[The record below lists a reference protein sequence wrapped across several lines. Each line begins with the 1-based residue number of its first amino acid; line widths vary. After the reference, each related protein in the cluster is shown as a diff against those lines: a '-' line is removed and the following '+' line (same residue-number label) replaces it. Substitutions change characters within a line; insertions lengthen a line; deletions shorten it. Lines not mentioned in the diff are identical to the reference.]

1 MTQDDVKEGSI
12 ELNMIMLLDTISER
26 YGMLPSE
33 VISRATTFD
42 VFIADTAI
50 SYRNL
55 VQERQMNP
63 NQSLDVSEE
72 DLMEALRT
80 VNG

>member
-12 ELNMIMLLDTISER
+12 ELNMIMLIDTLGER
-26 YGMLPSE
+26 YGILPSE
-33 VISRATTFD
+33 VMSRANTFD

-55 VQERQMNP
+55 VQDRQINGDKP
-63 NQSLDVSEE
+63 PELSEAE
-72 DLMEALRT
+72 LLELRRT

>member
-12 ELNMIMLLDTISER
+12 ELNMIMLIDTLSER

-33 VISRATTFD
+33 VIGRATTFD
-42 VFIADTAI
+42 IFIADTAI

-63 NQSLDVSEE
+63 HQMPEVSEA
-72 DLMEALRT
+72 DLLEALRT

>member
-1 MTQDDVKEGSI
+1 MV
-12 ELNMIMLLDTISER
+12 MLLDTIGER

-55 VQERQMNP
+55 VQDRQMNP
-63 NQSLDVSEE
+63 NRVPEATEAEL
-72 DLMEALRT
+72 LEALRT
-80 VNG
+80 VNGAS

>member
-1 MTQDDVKEGSI
+1 VTQDDVKEGST
-12 ELNMIMLLDTISER
+12 ELNMIMLIDTLGER
-26 YGMLPSE
+26 YGILPSE
-33 VISRATTFD
+33 VMLRANTFD

-55 VQERQMNP
+55 VQDRQMNGDKMP
-63 NQSLDVSEE
+63 EVSEAE
-72 DLMEALRT
+72 LLELRRT

>member
-1 MTQDDVKEGSI
+1 M
-12 ELNMIMLLDTISER
+12 NMVMLLDTIGER

-55 VQERQMNP
+55 VQDRQMNP
-63 NQSLDVSEE
+63 NRVPEATEAEL
-72 DLMEALRT
+72 LEALRT
-80 VNG
+80 VNGAT

>member
-33 VISRATTFD
+33 VIGRATTFD

-63 NQSLDVSEE
+63 NQAPEVSEA
-72 DLMEALRT
+72 DLLEALRT

>member
-1 MTQDDVKEGSI
+1 MTQDDVKEGST
-12 ELNMIMLLDTISER
+12 ELNMIMLIDTLGER
-26 YGMLPSE
+26 YGILPSE
-33 VISRATTFD
+33 VMLRANTFD

-55 VQERQMNP
+55 VQDRQMNGDKMP
-63 NQSLDVSEE
+63 EVSEAE
-72 DLMEALRT
+72 LLELRRT